1 MMPMMHVQPF
11 AEALRLLI
19 VADDLLARTGLA
31 TLLTEQSNYT
41 IAGQTASIDL
51 AANLS
56 IYAPDVLLWDMGWE
70 PTSAIERLTD
80 LGNLGVPVVVLL
92 ASREHAADAR
102 AAGAQGLFL
111 RSTGIERVIAG
122 LAAATHGL
130 IVIDPAL
137 SDALFSLRERTIT
150 PPGEDLTARESQVL
164 QFLAEGLPNKI
175 IAQRLS
181 ISESTVKFHV
191 NAIMTKLN
199 AQSRTDAVVRA
210 TRLGLVI
217 L

>member
-1 MMPMMHVQPF
+1 MNGLITLPVDLG
-11 AEALRLLI
+11 LRLLI

-31 TLLTEQSNYT
+31 TLLTEQSDYT
-41 IAGQTASIDL
+41 VAGQTNSAELIAS
-51 AANLS
+51 LS
-56 IYAPDVLLWDMGWE
+56 VYAPNIVLWDMGWE
-70 PTSAIERLTD
+70 PTAALERLAD
-80 LGNLGVPVVVLL
+80 LENPGMPVVVLL
-92 ASREHAADAR
+92 PGKEYAADAR
-102 AAGAQGLFL
+102 LAGAQGLFL
-111 RSTGIERVIAG
+111 RSTRLDGVIAG
-122 LAAATHGL
+122 LAAAARGL

-137 SDALFSLRERTIT
+137 SDALFSARERTI
-150 PPGEDLTARESQVL
+150 PPLAEDLTARESQVL

-210 TRLGLVI
+210 TRLGLVV